1 MEELSKDHELIRE
14 IILQKFVQFPDC
26 SSPMK
31 ASSKKT
37 PLKRYNTGFSRKT
50 LDNAYNSG

>member
-14 IILQKFVQFPDC
+14 IILQKFVQFPD
-26 SSPMK
+26 SPSPMK

-37 PLKRYNTGFSRKT
+37 PLKRYNTGVSRKT

>member
-14 IILQKFVQFPDC
+14 IILQKFVQFPD
-26 SSPMK
+26 SPSPMK

-37 PLKRYNTGFSRKT
+37 PLKRYNTGVSRKT
-50 LDNAYNSG
+50 LDNAYNSD